1 MKARTASNY
10 LTSPAPMDAQRK
22 SFGYKKQE
30 RKKLEA
36 NSPSETA
43 DSQTD

>member
-1 MKARTASNY
+1 MKVCTASNY
-10 LTSPAPMDAQRK
+10 LTSPAPMDAQKK

-36 NSPSETA
+36 ISPSETA
-43 DSQTD
+43 DLQTD